1 LIGRAASLRH
11 LQLLIKSSLTGCCER
26 IADIL
31 EIV

>member
-1 LIGRAASLRH
+1 SNVLTGRYLG
-11 LQLLIKSSLTGCCER
+11 LSSYLGIESGCCER